1 MIKDL
6 LIWKNANGG
15 DVYTSSDI
23 ELGDNL
29 PQLVFL
35 CLFGGN
41 KEESTSSNI
50 IQKDERKDYWANSL
64 LFRDIESKQFNSET
78 ERTLSKIALNSV
90 GRVKVLESVKNDL
103 KKLNNIA
110 EISAEVFIKSESIL
124 EIKIFMTKPNKEE
137 KTLQIIW
144 DNFKKS
150 SIIEKII

>member
-15 DVYTSSDI
+15 DIHTSSDI
-23 ELGDNL
+23 ELGDSL
-29 PQLVFL
+29 PQLAFL

-41 KEESTSSNI
+41 KEASTTSNL

-64 LFRDIESKQFNSET
+64 FYRDEENKQFNSET
-78 ERTLSKIALNSV
+78 ERTLSKIALNSN
-90 GRVKVLESVKNDL
+90 GRIKVLSSVKNDL

-110 EISAEVFIKSESIL
+110 DISVEVSIKSDYIL
-124 EIKIFMTKPNKEE
+124 EINILMTKPNKEE
-137 KTLQIIW
+137 RILQIIW

-150 SIIEKII
+150 YIIEKII